1 MMSMLLGVDI
11 GGTFTDFV
19 TIDETGDVRIHKRL
33 TTPKDPS
40 QALLAG
46 VLELHL
52 PPGHATDVVHGSTI
66 ATNALLERKGAR
78 TALVTTRGFADVL
91 QIGRQIR
98 PSLYALH
105 PRKPPPLIPAHWR
118 FEVTERVS
126 SDGSVIT
133 PLLLD
138 ELGPIVEQLLADK
151 IESVAVCLLFSFL
164 HPDHE
169 QAIRDSIQDTTRAAG
184 SAPFVSLSSDVLP
197 EFREY
202 ERTSATVI
210 NAYVAPLMSRYL
222 SRLDTGLEGRRLRI
236 MQSNGGVISAATAAS
251 QAARTVLSGPAG
263 GVVGAYHVAQLS
275 GFDQTITFDM
285 GGTSTDVALC
295 DDGIPTTSE
304 GEIGGM
310 PLRLP
315 MLDIHTVGAG
325 GGSLAQVDDG
335 GALTVGPQSA
345 GADPGPVCYS
355 RGGTIPTT
363 TDCNLILGRL
373 DVDHFLGG
381 EMALDL
387 NAARAALGVLAQG
400 MGVDSIASAA
410 WGAIRVANATM
421 ERAIRRISVERGHDP
436 RRFALLAFGGAGPLH
451 ACELAGALNIPTV
464 LVPRTPGVLS
474 AMGMLVADLVKDYSQ
489 TIMLRVEPSHG
500 SIDPAELPH
509 QDVLEMLG
517 KRFRPLE
524 ERGRKELISE
534 GVTPSN
540 MSLNQALDMRYV
552 GQSHELTVPMFDGRD
567 VIEAFHQ
574 AHQRRFGHQH
584 PDEPIEIVNLRV
596 VAKGALTKP
605 RFPTQA
611 RGGSDPS
618 AARIGHKAVFFGP
631 STPIE
636 TGLYAREH
644 LQAENEIAGPAII
657 FQLDTTT
664 VVPPGWHARV
674 DDYGT
679 LVITG

>member
-1 MMSMLLGVDI
+1 MGMLLGVDI

-46 VLELHL
+46 VHELQL
-52 PPGHATDVVHGSTI
+52 PSGHATDVVHGSTI

-91 QIGRQIR
+91 QIGRQTR
-98 PSLYALH
+98 PALYALH
-105 PRKPPPLIPAHWR
+105 PRRPSPLIPSQWR
-118 FEVTERVS
+118 YEVTERVAR
-126 SDGSVIT
+126 DGSVIT
-133 PLLLD
+133 PLSLD
-138 ELGPIVEQLLADK
+138 ELDPIVERLLADN

-164 HPDHE
+164 HPAHE
-169 QAIRDSIQDTTRAAG
+169 QAVRDRICATARARGA
-184 SAPFVSLSSDVLP
+184 APFVSLSSEVLP

-202 ERTSATVI
+202 ERTSATTI
-210 NAYVAPLMSRYL
+210 NAYVAPLMNRYL
-222 SRLDTGLEGRRLRI
+222 SRLEEGLEGRRLRI

-263 GVVGAYHVAQLS
+263 GVVGAYHVARLS
-275 GFDQTITFDM
+275 GFDHTITFDM

-295 DDGIPTTSE
+295 DGGIPTTSE

-325 GGSLAQVDDG
+325 GGSLAQVDIG

-345 GADPGPVCYS
+345 GADPGPVCYG
-355 RGGTIPTT
+355 RGGKIPTT

-373 DVDHFLGG
+373 DSDHFLGG
-381 EMALDL
+381 AMSLDL
-387 NAARAALGVLAQG
+387 PSAQAALRKLAG
-400 MGVDSIASAA
+400 EMSSGSVAAAA

-451 ACELAGALNIPTV
+451 ACELAAALNIPTV

-474 AMGMLVADLVKDYSQ
+474 ALGMLVADLVKDYSQ
-489 TIMLRVEPSHG
+489 TIMLRVEPAHNST
-500 SIDPAELPH
+500 D
-509 QDVLEMLG
+509 QDIPGILKE
-517 KRFRPLE
+517 RFRPLE
-524 ERGRKELISE
+524 ERGREDLLAE
-534 GVTPSN
+534 GVASPHMTFD
-540 MSLNQALDMRYV
+540 QALDMRYA
-552 GQSHELTVPMFDGRD
+552 GQSHELTVPVFDGKD
-567 VIEAFHQ
+567 PIEAFHN
-574 AHQRRFGHQH
+574 AHQRRFGHRH
-584 PDEPIEIVNLRV
+584 PDEPVEIVNVRV

-605 RFPTQA
+605 RFPA
-611 RGGSDPS
+611 EAAGAPEAS
-618 AARIGHKAVFFGP
+618 AARIGQKAVFFGP
-631 STPIE
+631 STAVE
-636 TGLYAREH
+636 THLYARER
-644 LQAENEIAGPAII
+644 LKAGNEIDGPAII

-664 VVPPGWHARV
+664 VVPPGWRARV
-674 DDYGT
+674 DAYGT
-679 LVITG
+679 LVITS